1 MASEMIAPRWF
12 RAIFYLAWS
21 AFFFIFLLYL
31 GVSVSWKATVKP
43 AIEYPGMVMVFLL
56 IWLPVFGKG
65 RKLLT
70 LPIRITRKFF
80 SGWVRPLVFA
90 ATLVAVFFILK
101 PKKYPAPQITKG
113 KIAVIGAGSAGA
125 HAAWVL
131 HQNKV
136 DFRVFEATDYVGGH
150 ALGFDFQSGGKSYPV
165 DLGFIFGA
173 PSSYKE
179 FKTLLAL
186 HGVER
191 TMSRLTYYT
200 KVKDTEWVTE
210 SPETLTEEVERF
222 HRLADRDYNDPSLNL
237 VPFGWWLKKNG
248 FSDKF
253 RETHL
258 TPMLVVLFVSSQG
271 FYEQSTRFILNMY
284 AGPGKWVD
292 FRRGYGSWVIKGSSK
307 EYYTK
312 LTAPFRDKIQLFA
325 PVTRIERK
333 DGKVIVTWTD
343 ALSQSRSEEFAGVI
357 VTAPADV
364 ARKIV
369 VTEWW
374 EDWALAQARYTP
386 VIVDLHSDESVLP
399 ENNKRRAF
407 NYFQRDSD
415 VEHFE
420 LIGRSAD
427 IFGYGNI
434 KPEPLIH
441 LNPQRRAKDPILSRV
456 WRHHA
461 QDLWHI
467 AVMDQLLTPMQGR
480 GNIYYAGDWVKFIGH
495 GFAMRTGMNAA
506 CHLTGIKPRGEVRG
520 ESPLNTCR
528 KVTVVDAREPGDKEQ
543 SIRICNNEDAY
554 RYITAIACADML
566 PEKERIEP

>member
-1 MASEMIAPRWF
+1 MPAPGWF
-12 RAIFYLAWS
+12 RIVFYFSWS
-21 AFFFIFLLYL
+21 FVWLLITVILFI
-31 GVSVSWKATVKP
+31 SAAWKAPVRP
-43 AIEYPGMVMVFLL
+43 FIEYPAIGLAALCFLL
-56 IWLPVFGKG
+56 PVLPYA
-65 RKLLT
+65 RRLLAK
-70 LPIRITRKFF
+70 PIALARAFF
-80 SGWVRPLVFA
+80 SGYLRPALFLA
-90 ATLVAVFFILK
+90 ALVAVFFILK
-101 PKKYPAPQITKG
+101 PAKYPTPQPTGG

-125 HAAWVL
+125 HAAWLL
-131 HQNKV
+131 HQNKA
-136 DFRVFEATDYVGGH
+136 DFRVFEATDYIGGH
-150 ALGFDFQSGGKSYPV
+150 ALGFDFPSAGKKYPV

-186 HGVER
+186 NGIER

-200 KVKDTEWVTE
+200 KVKDTEWATE
-210 SPETLTEEVERF
+210 AKETITEEVERF

-237 VPFGWWLKKNG
+237 VPFGWWLKKHG

-258 TPMLVVLFVSSQG
+258 TPMLIVLFVSSEG

-292 FRRGYGSWVIKGSSK
+292 YRRGYGSWVVKGSSK
-307 EYYTK
+307 EYYAR

-325 PVTRIERK
+325 PVTRVERK
-333 DGKVIVTWTD
+333 NGKVIVTWTD
-343 ALSQSRSEEFAGVI
+343 TLSQTRSEEFDGAI
-357 VTAPADV
+357 ITAPADV

-374 EDWALAQARYTP
+374 EDWTLAQVRYTP
-386 VIVDLHSDESVLP
+386 VIVDLHSDTSILP
-399 ENNKRRAF
+399 EPKMRRAF
-407 NYFQRDSD
+407 NFFQSGDT
-415 VEHFE
+415 ETFE
-420 LIGRSAD
+420 LIGRSAE
-427 IFGYGNI
+427 IFGYG
-434 KPEPLIH
+434 KLDPEPLIH
-441 LNPQRRAKDPILSRV
+441 LNPQRRAKDPLVSRV

-467 AVMDQLLTPMQGR
+467 AVMDQLLTKMQGR

-506 CHLTGIKPRGEVRG
+506 CHLTGVKKAGEIRRMP
-520 ESPLNTCR
+520 EFDHCQ
-528 KVTVVDAREPGDKEQ
+528 KVTVVDAREPEDKEQ
-543 SIRICNNEDAY
+543 SIQICNNTDAY

-566 PEKERIEP
+566 PEKERIAE

>member
-1 MASEMIAPRWF
+1 MPAPLWF
-12 RAIFYLAWS
+12 RGIFYFFWMLFCFLVFIYLNVS
-21 AFFFIFLLYL
+21 AA
-31 GVSVSWKATVKP
+31 WKAP
-43 AIEYPGMVMVFLL
+43 ARPWIEYPGILLVFILFLL
-56 IWLPVFGKG
+56 PVLKFGRRLLLKPLLMASRFFTGWLRPTAFAVI
-65 RKLLT
+65 L
-70 LPIRITRKFF
+70 ITTFF
-80 SGWVRPLVFA
+80 L
-90 ATLVAVFFILK
+90 LK
-101 PKKYPAPQITKG
+101 PKSYPESPKQKN
-113 KIAVIGAGSAGA
+113 KIAVIGAGSAGV
-125 HAAWVL
+125 HAAWIL
-131 HQNKV
+131 HQNQA

-150 ALGFDFQSGGKSYPV
+150 ALGFDFLSGGKKYPV

-186 HGVER
+186 NGVER
-191 TMSRLTYYT
+191 TLSRLTYYT
-200 KVKDTEWVTE
+200 KVKDTEWATE
-210 SPETLTEEVERF
+210 VPQTITEEVERF

-237 VPFGWWLKKNG
+237 VPFGWWLKKHG

-258 TPMLVVLFVSSQG
+258 TPMLIVLFVSSEG

-292 FRRGYGSWVIKGSSK
+292 YRRGYGSWVVKGSSK
-307 EYYTK
+307 EYYTR

-325 PVTRIERK
+325 PVTRVERK
-333 DGKVIVTWTD
+333 NGKVIVTWTD
-343 ALSQSRSEEFAGVI
+343 TLSQTHNEEFDGAI

-374 EDWALAQARYTP
+374 EDWTLAQVRYTP
-386 VIVDLHSDESVLP
+386 VIVDLHSDTSVLP
-399 ENNKRRAF
+399 VPEMRRAF
-407 NYFQRDSD
+407 NFFQAGDT
-415 VEHFE
+415 ETFE

-427 IFGYGNI
+427 IFGYG
-434 KPEPLIH
+434 KLDPEPLIH
-441 LNPQRRAKDPILSRV
+441 LNPQRRAKDTLVSRV

-467 AVMDQLLTPMQGR
+467 AVMDELLTKMQGR

-506 CHLTGIKPRGEVRG
+506 CHLTGVKKAGEIRRMP
-520 ESPLNTCR
+520 EFDRCQ
-528 KVTVVDAREPGDKEQ
+528 KVTVVDAREPEDKEQ
-543 SIRICNNEDAY
+543 SVQICNNADAY

-566 PEKERIEP
+566 PEKERIPE